1 MWKYYY
7 ENCCSDNVVATYTND
22 QGHKVLE
29 VYEAR
34 GCFYTRS
41 LYSFLDATIVD
52 YKKADALANNMDE
65 NRSRLQRRLEAGSKL
80 IEENYREQVK
90 NIKRIIG

>member
-22 QGHKVLE
+22 QGREVLE

-34 GCFYTRS
+34 GCFYTRP
-41 LYSFLDATIVD
+41 LYSFLDSTIVD
-52 YKKADALANNMDE
+52 YKKATPRRALSVGE
-65 NRSRLQRRLEAGSKL
+65 SISIQRLKNACKI
-80 IEENYREQVK
+80 IEGNYNAQVR
-90 NIKRIIG
+90 NIKKIIG